1 VVLSPGMYGDGID
14 LGDLDD
20 LARALQNVILHRFSD
35 HGSISLVIQADVYLH
50 MILDPSH
57 NMNPSRR
64 LLYQSV
70 SAIARSS
77 ILFLTGYLLGFSA
90 GSHCNRSMV

>member
-1 VVLSPGMYGDGID
+1 VVLSPGMYGDGIN
-14 LGDLDD
+14 LNDLDD
-20 LARALQNVILHRFSD
+20 LARALRDVILHRFSD
-35 HGSISLVIQADVYLH
+35 HGSSSLVIQANVYLH

-70 SAIARSS
+70 SAAAYGSTLS
-77 ILFLTGYLLGFSA
+77 LTGYPLGLSA
-90 GSHCNRSMV
+90 ESQYNRSMV